1 MNILVTGANGQLGKE
16 FVTNFESDGFNFLG
30 LSSKDLDITDHAE
43 VASRLQFLRP
53 DVVINCAAY
62 TAVDQAEDEPDK
74 AKSVNAGAVENL
86 ANCCSEIEAKLVHFS
101 TDYVFPGYPSDRK
114 LFPNGYPEDQPPEPL
129 NTYGKTKLEGEEAV
143 QNSDADYL
151 IIRVA
156 WLCGQYGQNF
166 VTKMLE
172 MAKTNDTLQVVD
184 DQWGSPTF
192 TKNVVENTIALIKKD
207 AEGIFHNNSEGVINW
222 YQFAQK
228 IFDLAQIDI
237 TLQKV
242 SSSTFEAKAE
252 RPAFSKLDTGKLATT
267 IPGSEIIDWETG
279 LEQLIKNISQV

>member
-16 FVTNFESDGFNFLG
+16 FITRFGDNGFNFLG
-30 LSSKDLDITDHAE
+30 LTSTNLDITDHKE
-43 VASRLQFLRP
+43 VASRLHFLQP

-74 AKSVNAGAVENL
+74 ARQINADAVENL
-86 ANCCSEIEAKLVHFS
+86 AICCSDIGAKLVHFS

-114 LFPNGYPEDQPPEPL
+114 LFPNGYPENQPPEPL
-129 NTYGKTKLEGEEAV
+129 NTYGQTKLEGEKALWE
-143 QNSDADYL
+143 SDAEYL

-172 MAKTNDTLQVVD
+172 LAQANDTLQVVD

-192 TKNVVENTIALIKKD
+192 TKNVVENTLTLIEEN
-207 AEGIFHNNSEGVINW
+207 AEGVFHINSQGVINW

-228 IFDLAQIDI
+228 IFDLAKVDI
-237 TLQKV
+237 TLEKV
-242 SSSTFEAKAE
+242 SSTTFQAKAE
-252 RPAFSKLDTGKLATT
+252 RPAFSKLDTAKLES
-267 IPGSEIIDWETG
+267 IPAGNIILWEKGLRQLLKEIT
-279 LEQLIKNISQV
+279 